1 MGRAGRVM
9 LLAKNP
15 VILDAGAE
23 GERAALVRLVERA
36 LKIEPDHSGVA
47 LLEFD
52 DFLLCHFLSRFS

>member
-9 LLAKNP
+9 LLAENP

-23 GERAALVRLVERA
+23 GERASLVRLVEQA
-36 LKIEPDHSGVA
+36 LKVEPDYTGVG

-52 DFLLCHFLSRFS
+52 DFFLCHF